1 MSTHDYARPD
11 ARVHLNLFQPF
22 GPVYEWHRTP
32 RPEDYYEFEQY
43 ATLVRTAERG
53 LFTAVFLGESLRLR
67 EHLGQ
72 LNDIAITGRP
82 DALVLF
88 SYLAARTSHIGFVA
102 TLNTTYSDPVELAR
116 RLATVDLLSGGRL
129 ELGVSSGIG
138 QFAPIFDPVFGES
151 ERGFSAESQHRL
163 ARLRAAL
170 AGVPVGR
177 SGAGFMSI
185 PADID
190 LTVTPAAPG
199 LADRV
204 WYGPGT
210 LASAVRTGEQGLD
223 IHVST
228 LNAEET
234 GEDFAA
240 GQATQLR
247 AYKDAFSR
255 ADAASRRTPRI
266 AAGRVILPS
275 LTPADEAPYTDY
287 IRGHNDRMQPD
298 GRANDPRMRMR
309 FDRIHNGDPAR
320 IVDGLLADEALR
332 EVTELTITLPAP
344 GGIEAHL
351 RTLDLV
357 AEHVAPALGW
367 RPR

>member
-1 MSTHDYARPD
+1 MTTTRLELGFLSFVPNPYGPGGEARALAD
-11 ARVHLNLFQPF
+11 GVRLFEHAERLGFDIGWIRVRH
-22 GPVYEWHRTP
+22 
-32 RPEDYYEFEQY
+32 FEQFPSSPL
-43 ATLVRTAERG
+43 TLLSAIAQRTTRIR
-53 LFTAVFLGESLRLR
+53 LGTGVIPLRY
-67 EHLGQ
+67 E
-72 LNDIAITGRP
+72 
-82 DALVLF
+82 
-88 SYLAARTSHIGFVA
+88 
-102 TLNTTYSDPVELAR
+102 DPI
-116 RLATVDLLSGGRL
+116 RLAEDASTVDLLSGGRL

-138 QFAPIFDPVFGES
+138 QFAPILDPVFGES
-151 ERGFSAESQHRL
+151 ERSFSAESQHRL
-163 ARLRAAL
+163 GRLRDAL
-170 AGVPVGR
+170 AGVPVGS

-234 GEDFAA
+234 GEGFSA

-247 AYKDAFSR
+247 AYKEAFAR
-255 ADAASRRTPRI
+255 TDAASRRTPRI

-275 LTPADEAPYTDY
+275 LSAVDAAPYTDY
-287 IRGHNDRMQPD
+287 IRGHNERMQPD
-298 GRANDPRMRMR
+298 GRAHDPRMRMR
-309 FDRIHNGDPAR
+309 FDRIHDGDPSA

-332 EVTELTITLPAP
+332 EVTELTVTLPAP

-367 RPR
+367 SPR

>member
-1 MSTHDYARPD
+1 VTTTRLELGFLSFIPNPYGAGGEARALAD
-11 ARVHLNLFQPF
+11 GIRLFEHAEQLGFDIGWIRVRH
-22 GPVYEWHRTP
+22 
-32 RPEDYYEFEQY
+32 FEQFPSSPLTMLS
-43 ATLVRTAERG
+43 A
-53 LFTAVFLGESLRLR
+53 
-67 EHLGQ
+67 
-72 LNDIAITGRP
+72 IAQ
-82 DALVLF
+82 
-88 SYLAARTSHIGFVA
+88 RTSRIRLGTGVIP
-102 TLNTTYSDPVELAR
+102 LRYENPI
-116 RLATVDLLSGGRL
+116 RLAEDASTVDLLSGGRL

-151 ERGFSAESQHRL
+151 ERSFSAESQHRL

-185 PADID
+185 PADIE

-255 ADAASRRTPRI
+255 ADAASRRAPRI
-266 AAGRVILPS
+266 AAGRVVLPS
-275 LTPADEAPYTDY
+275 LTPADEAPYADY

-298 GRANDPRMRMR
+298 GRALDPRMRMR

-367 RPR
+367 SPR

>member
-1 MSTHDYARPD
+1 VTTTRLELGFLSFIPNPYGAGGEARALAD
-11 ARVHLNLFQPF
+11 GIRLFEHAEQLGFDIGWIRVRH
-22 GPVYEWHRTP
+22 
-32 RPEDYYEFEQY
+32 FEQFPSSPLTMLS
-43 ATLVRTAERG
+43 A
-53 LFTAVFLGESLRLR
+53 
-67 EHLGQ
+67 
-72 LNDIAITGRP
+72 IAQ
-82 DALVLF
+82 
-88 SYLAARTSHIGFVA
+88 RTSRIRLGTGVIP
-102 TLNTTYSDPVELAR
+102 LRYENPI
-116 RLATVDLLSGGRL
+116 RLAEDASTVDLLSGGRL

-151 ERGFSAESQHRL
+151 ERSFSAESQHRL

-170 AGVPVGR
+170 AGMPVGR

-255 ADAASRRTPRI
+255 ADAASRRAPRI
-266 AAGRVILPS
+266 AAGRVVLPS
-275 LTPADEAPYTDY
+275 LTPADEAPYADY

-298 GRANDPRMRMR
+298 GRALDPRMRMR

-367 RPR
+367 SPR

>member
-1 MSTHDYARPD
+1 MTTTRLELGFLSFVSNPYGPGGEARALAD
-11 ARVHLNLFQPF
+11 GIRLFEHAERLGFDIGWIRVRH
-22 GPVYEWHRTP
+22 
-32 RPEDYYEFEQY
+32 FEQFPSSPL
-43 ATLVRTAERG
+43 TLLSAIAQRTTRIRLGTGVIPLRYEDPIRLAE
-53 LFTAVFLGESLRLR
+53 
-67 EHLGQ
+67 
-72 LNDIAITGRP
+72 
-82 DALVLF
+82 DA
-88 SYLAARTSHIGFVA
+88 
-102 TLNTTYSDPVELAR
+102 
-116 RLATVDLLSGGRL
+116 ATVDLLSGGRL

-138 QFAPIFDPVFGES
+138 QFAPILDPVFGES

-163 ARLRAAL
+163 GRLRDAL

-234 GEDFAA
+234 GEGFSA

-247 AYKDAFSR
+247 AYREAFAR
-255 ADAASRRTPRI
+255 TDAASRRSPRI

-275 LTPADEAPYTDY
+275 LSAADAAPYSDY
-287 IRGHNDRMQPD
+287 VRGHNERMQPD

-309 FDRIHNGDPAR
+309 FDRIHIGDPAA
-320 IVDGLLADEALR
+320 IVDRLLADEALR
-332 EVTELTITLPAP
+332 EATELTVTLPAP

-367 RPR
+367 SPR

>member
-1 MSTHDYARPD
+1 MTTTRLELGFLSFVPNPYGAGGEARALAD
-11 ARVHLNLFQPF
+11 GIRLFEHAERLGFDIGWIRVRH
-22 GPVYEWHRTP
+22 
-32 RPEDYYEFEQY
+32 FEQFPSSPL
-43 ATLVRTAERG
+43 TLLSA
-53 LFTAVFLGESLRLR
+53 
-67 EHLGQ
+67 
-72 LNDIAITGRP
+72 IAQ
-82 DALVLF
+82 
-88 SYLAARTSHIGFVA
+88 RTSRIRLGTGVIP
-102 TLNTTYSDPVELAR
+102 LRYEDPIRLAEDA
-116 RLATVDLLSGGRL
+116 ATVDLLSGGRL

-138 QFAPIFDPVFGES
+138 QFAPILDPVFGES

-163 ARLRAAL
+163 GRLRDAL

-234 GEDFAA
+234 GEGFTA

-247 AYKDAFSR
+247 AYREAFAR
-255 ADAASRRTPRI
+255 TDAASRRSPRI

-275 LTPADEAPYTDY
+275 LSAADAAPYSDY
-287 IRGHNDRMQPD
+287 IRGHNERMQPD
-298 GRANDPRMRMR
+298 GRPHDPRMRMR
-309 FDRIHNGDPAR
+309 FDRIHTGEPSA

-367 RPR
+367 SPR